1 MYCRDRV
8 IWEICILRLN
18 RKDINSI
25 AALNRMKFFWL
36 SWIVLRRTTWE
47 AANWSPVFCLPPF
60 YLWKHRAI
68 ARKDESY
75 FLQVRAKTEWGQP
88 QLRMERP
95 SPPFPIAVV
104 KHVLLREICNRTA
117 HLSHG
122 SPSRQEFW
130 MTKTKSFPEK
140 KIDGS
145 FKNVWR
151 GRTRDRSWVQLDV
164 AKRGTNVF
172 ISCILKKRVFC

>member
-1 MYCRDRV
+1 MYSRDRV

-25 AALNRMKFFWL
+25 AALNRMKFFRL

-47 AANWSPVFCLPPF
+47 AAIGHQCFVCLPF
-60 YLWKHRAI
+60 CLWKHRAI

-122 SPSRQEFW
+122 SPSRQELW

-151 GRTRDRSWVQLDV
+151 GRTRNRSWVQLDV